1 MIHDKEL
8 GLITFKQSLRAK
20 RMSVRILSNSLQV
33 SLPRGYKE
41 KDGLKFIDEI
51 REKFLPIQCRSMM
64 VGVRGVLRNLKTLRK
79 TQKPK
84 NDEIR
89 ESDLG

>member
-1 MIHDKEL
+1 
-8 GLITFKQSLRAK
+8 
-20 RMSVRILSNSLQV
+20 
-33 SLPRGYKE
+33 
-41 KDGLKFIDEI
+41 
-51 REKFLPIQCRSMM
+51 MM

-89 ESDLG
+89 ESDLS